1 MHCYKSGDN
10 VIVKPENTTLMKL
23 NNLLRSAVVGAALA
37 ASSLF
42 ANTVVLTS
50 TGFNGN
56 PNAGA
61 GEFLAQTSH
70 HGDFLTFCLE
80 NQVTITL
87 GASYSYTIDNTVL
100 NQNDNISKGTAHLYA
115 QFVNGTLAGYLA
127 NHDVNAG
134 LLQKAFWMLEDE
146 IAYDNSN
153 PYVALVEGVFGASVK
168 NDYNGASI
176 KVMNVWSANGGDKQ
190 SQLIMVPDSGMTALL
205 LGLGLLGL
213 AAFRR
218 KL

>member
-1 MHCYKSGDN
+1 
-10 VIVKPENTTLMKL
+10 MKL
-23 NNLLRSAVVGAALA
+23 NSLLRSAVLGAALT
-37 ASSLF
+37 ASSLL

-50 TGFNGN
+50 TGFNGS
-56 PNAGA
+56 PSAGA
-61 GEFLAQTSH
+61 GEFLAETSH

-80 NQVTITL
+80 KDVSITL
-87 GASYSYTIDNTVL
+87 GATYFYSVDNVVKV
-100 NQNDNISKGTAHLYA
+100 QNDALSKGTAHLYA
-115 QFVNGTLAGYLA
+115 NFITGNLAGYLA

-153 PYVALVEGVFGASVK
+153 PYIALVEGLFGSQAAAQSNVGSGSSV
-168 NDYNGASI
+168 
-176 KVMNVWSANGGDKQ
+176 KVMNVWANERLTGDKQ

-205 LGLGLLGL
+205 LGLGLLSL